1 MEGLNEVNL
10 IGSVAKEV
18 ELKHFENDKKVARI
32 LLATSKSYKK
42 QNGEKEEKTEWH
54 NIDFWGE
61 TAQFCANYIKK
72 GMVLYIKGELK
83 TDSYEKDGVMQY
95 RTKIIGEKVKIV
107 SNGTYSSNDK
117 VSKSSTDQAPKNE
130 KNNSTEEARE
140 QSKQYA
146 NDSDDDL
153 PF

>member
-10 IGSVAKEV
+10 IGNVAKEV

-32 LLATSKSYKK
+32 LLATNKSYKK

-54 NIDFWGE
+54 NIEFWGQ
-61 TAQFCANYIKK
+61 TAEFCANYIKK
-72 GMVLYIKGELK
+72 GMVLYVKGEIK
-83 TDSYEKDGVMQY
+83 TDLSEKDGVKQY
-95 RTKIIGEKVKIV
+95 RTKINGEKVKIV
-107 SNGTYSSNDK
+107 SNGYSSSNGQG
-117 VSKSSTDQAPKNE
+117 SSSSSDQAPKNE

-146 NDSDDDL
+146 NASDDDL